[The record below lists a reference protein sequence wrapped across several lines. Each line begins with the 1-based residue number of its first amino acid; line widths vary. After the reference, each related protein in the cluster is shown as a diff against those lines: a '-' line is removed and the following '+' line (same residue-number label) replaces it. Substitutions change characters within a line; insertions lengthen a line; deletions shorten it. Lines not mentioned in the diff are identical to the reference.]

1 MICPQCR
8 AVNESS
14 SAFCS
19 NCGTSLGRSAP
30 GTGSRNS
37 LGQPTMAPPAQPG
50 SAPGSSGPPWAPA
63 MPGPPGSPGA
73 PYAPGA
79 DSPSFGRYAP
89 GPGSPSSG
97 PYDPGLSS
105 YAPRSGPP
113 SAPYAPDPGP
123 YAPGPGSRPGPYV
136 PSHSS
141 PAGPNSPGHS
151 SPTGPNSP
159 GHSSPTGPNSPG
171 HSSPSGPYSPGHS
184 SPSGAFRLD
193 LRRLGRVEQAVGGA
207 SLVVLISLFL
217 PWYGVSVLGAS
228 YTVSGTSAHWYL
240 VVTLL
245 LAIVLIGYL
254 VLRSGWDKPP
264 LDLPIA
270 HAPLLLIGTGLQ
282 FLLVFIGFLDKPAGL
297 SWEIGAYLAL
307 IAAAA
312 AAAPVIVPAVRS
324 WQDSR

>member
-19 NCGTSLGRSAP
+19 NCGTSLGRPAP

-37 LGQPTMAPPAQPG
+37 LGQPTVAPPRPPG
-50 SAPGSSGPPWAPA
+50 SAPGAAGPPWAPE
-63 MPGPPGSPGA
+63 MPGAPGSPG
-73 PYAPGA
+73 G
-79 DSPSFGRYAP
+79 SYAP
-89 GPGSPSSG
+89 GPGSYAPG
-97 PYDPGLSS
+97 PGS
-105 YAPRSGPP
+105 YAPGPSSP
-113 SAPYAPDPGP
+113 PGP
-123 YAPGPGSRPGPYV
+123 YAPGPGSYAPGPSSPPGPYA
-136 PSHSS
+136 P
-141 PAGPNSPGHS
+141 GP
-151 SPTGPNSP
+151 
-159 GHSSPTGPNSPG
+159 
-171 HSSPSGPYSPGHS
+171 GPYAPGHS

-193 LRRLGRVEQAVGGA
+193 LRRLGRVEQAFGGA

-245 LAIVLIGYL
+245 LAILLIGYL

-282 FLLVFIGFLDKPAGL
+282 LLLVFIGFLDKPAGL

-307 IAAAA
+307 IAAVA